1 MNICHRRKRN
11 RTRKLY
17 KGLAKCTQEHPCA
30 ADSLQPQLHP
40 SHSAS
45 CDGPG
50 EFHAPQEPLQ
60 SQLLSFSPQPESRNR
75 AGESH
80 APQEPLQSQ
89 LPLLPPLFDSSDGAG
104 ESGTYWENEDEC
116 EEDSD
121 PAFQD
126 SEAREVTDSE
136 EEADGLGFDGT
147 PNPAL
152 SRVHVMTLI
161 STQEQ
166 RCQWM
171 LASCWSQLM
180 QTDIKSLRVQ

>member
-50 EFHAPQEPLQ
+50 EF
-60 SQLLSFSPQPESRNR
+60 
-75 AGESH
+75 H

-166 RCQWM
+166 RCQ
-171 LASCWSQLM
+171 
-180 QTDIKSLRVQ
+180 